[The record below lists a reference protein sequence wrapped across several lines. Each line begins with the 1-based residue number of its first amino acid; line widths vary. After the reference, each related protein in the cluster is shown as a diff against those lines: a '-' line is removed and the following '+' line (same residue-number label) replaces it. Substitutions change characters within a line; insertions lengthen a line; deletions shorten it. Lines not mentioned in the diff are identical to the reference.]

1 MPHGTPPAADIRERT
16 HPPLTACTAVIFDLD
31 GVVTNTAAVH
41 AAAWKSVFD
50 AFLEEHAR
58 AAGAAFSPFDADGDY
73 RRYVDGRDRYDGV
86 ATFLAS
92 RGIDLPY
99 GAPSDLP
106 DAETVCGVG
115 NRKNAAFLRHLEEH
129 GVEPFTSTIALLRTL
144 RERGTPRALFSA
156 SRNARPVL
164 RATGAEDLFDAIVDG
179 LVAEELG
186 LPGKPDP
193 AILLEAARRIG
204 ADPATTAVVEDAL
217 AGVRAGRDGGFGL
230 VIGIARG
237 DADPGALAVEGAD
250 IVVPDLAAVT
260 LEDPA

>member
-1 MPHGTPPAADIRERT
+1 MPRGTPPAADIRERT

-41 AAAWKSVFD
+41 AAAWKTVFD
-50 AFLEEHAR
+50 AVLAER
-58 AAGAAFSPFDADGDY
+58 AQREGAPVVPFDADEDY

-86 ATFLAS
+86 AMFLAS
-92 RGIDLPY
+92 RGIDIPW
-99 GAPSDLP
+99 GTPADPP
-106 DAETVCGVG
+106 EAETVCGVG
-115 NRKNAAFLRHLEEH
+115 NRKNAAFLAHLDEH
-129 GVEPFTSTIALLRTL
+129 GVEAFASTIALLRAL
-144 RERGTPRALFSA
+144 RDRGTPRALFSA

-164 RATGAEDLFDAIVDG
+164 RAADAEDLFDAIVDG

-193 AILLEAARRIG
+193 AILHEAARRID
-204 ADPATTAVVEDAL
+204 AEPARTAVVEDAL

-250 IVVPDLAAVT
+250 IVVSDLADVT
-260 LEDPA
+260 LEDHS